1 MSTAGKVLSVLVA
14 LMVLVSIYLL
24 SMVSQLNR
32 SWGSGIESVSAK
44 IVEVEEDVREA
55 QASAFAIQ
63 QQVLTQRQST
73 DAKLRSLRIVIEGLD
88 NRVSQ
93 LKEDQLR
100 LTLRLKDEMAL
111 IARMQQTVTERE
123 QEQNELQAS
132 LNEANARRDQL
143 ASENGEKLD
152 RLQSLRTQFT
162 QLLTENEQLLQ
173 QVASKGTSEP
183 SADASENTE

>member
-1 MSTAGKVLSVLVA
+1 MSG
-14 LMVLVSIYLL
+14 
-24 SMVSQLNR
+24 R
-32 SWGSGIESVSAK
+32 
-44 IVEVEEDVREA
+44 R